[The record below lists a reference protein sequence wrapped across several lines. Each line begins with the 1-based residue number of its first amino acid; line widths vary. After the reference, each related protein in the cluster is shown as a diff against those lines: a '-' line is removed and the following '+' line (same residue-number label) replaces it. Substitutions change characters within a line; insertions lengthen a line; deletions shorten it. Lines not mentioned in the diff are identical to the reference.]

1 MLCSAL
7 THKRNNNHFLLRLSI
22 SFYFLSF
29 HIYPIDILLSIYTTS
44 KFAPCYH
51 LSNPNVVTLVQS
63 FTFCFVYFC
72 YQCPFCVSLTLCI
85 SCLSLS
91 CQSTYCFL
99 STRPQNS
106 LHVTICPIPT
116 LLLSVQSYTFCFV
129 YFFYQCPLV
138 LSRCDENR
146 VECPQ
151 CASKA

>member
-51 LSNPNVVTLVQS
+51 LSNPNVATLVQS

-106 LHVTICPIPT
+106 FNLTRSALFISSTNVLWSFLAATKT
-116 LLLSVQSYTFCFV
+116 GWSVPNVPRKPRKATGKEA
-129 YFFYQCPLV
+129 
-138 LSRCDENR
+138 SRG
-146 VECPQ
+146 V
-151 CASKA
+151 